1 MLVYLSKLKSTCT
14 AYGMLKRTRRV
25 GEDPISS
32 VVDDLFRFFLD
43 FFLLEEAQFLLAV
56 EGVGATGMV

>member
-1 MLVYLSKLKSTCT
+1 
-14 AYGMLKRTRRV
+14 MLKRTRRV